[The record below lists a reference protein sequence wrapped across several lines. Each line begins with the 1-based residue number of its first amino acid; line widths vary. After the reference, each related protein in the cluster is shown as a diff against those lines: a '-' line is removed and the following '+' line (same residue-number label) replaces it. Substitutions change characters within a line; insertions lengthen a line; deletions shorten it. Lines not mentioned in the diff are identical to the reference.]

1 MKKYIVMVC
10 LSLAGIFKAQT
21 AKELVG
27 KWQLVETVVNNQPQ
41 DIKSL
46 FGSDKVFQNFNP
58 DFSFEATIGNDVNK
72 GKWELTK
79 DNDGQILNLT
89 IGKNTTHFKVDYFDE
104 NKRTISFVNNGNNM
118 SLTYKKNK

>member
-27 KWQLVETVVNNQPQ
+27 KWQLVETVINNQPQ
-41 DIKSL
+41 DMKSI
-46 FGSDKVFQNFNP
+46 FGSDQIFQTFSQ
-58 DFSFEATIGNDVNK
+58 DFGFEATIGKSTNK

-79 DNDGQILNLT
+79 DNNEQILNIT
-89 IGKNTTHFKVDYFDE
+89 VGKNTTRFKVDYFDQ

-118 SLTYKKNK
+118 SLTYKKI